1 MNFEPNEPNL
11 ERDNAEY
18 MEKLH
23 AALEDAVEYAEPTNA
38 DYEEYKRMLEKE
50 LGLIEEWES

>member
-1 MNFEPNEPNL
+1 
-11 ERDNAEY
+11 

-38 DYEEYKRMLEKE
+38 DDEEYKRKLEKKNKKVKKQ
-50 LGLIEEWES
+50 LFLHGSG